1 MKILHVVS
9 SYWPAFGFGGPINS
23 VHQLNKF
30 LVRKGADVEVYTTNA
45 GLKNRTDITLREE
58 TKIDGVKIFYF
69 PYYGYVHWTF
79 SPSLFFALFLILFL
93 IKLKLISLA

>member
-9 SYWPAFGFGGPINS
+9 SYWSAFGFGGPISS

-30 LVRKGADVEVYTTNA
+30 LVRKGVEVKVYTTNA
-45 GLKNRTDITLREE
+45 GLKE
-58 TKIDGVKIFYF
+58 KIDIPLKKETEVSGVKIFYF

>member
-9 SYWPAFGFGGPINS
+9 SYWPAFGFGGPISS